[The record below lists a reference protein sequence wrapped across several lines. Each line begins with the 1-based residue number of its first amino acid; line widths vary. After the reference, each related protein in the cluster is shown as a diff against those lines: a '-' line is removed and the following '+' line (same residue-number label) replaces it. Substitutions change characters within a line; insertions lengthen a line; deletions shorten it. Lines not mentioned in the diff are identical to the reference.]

1 MPSRLPPLNALRAFV
16 AAARHSSFR
25 LAAEELNVT
34 PGAVSRQIRAL
45 EDFLGTPLFDRS
57 QRQVRLTETGA
68 RYFTRIA
75 DLFTG
80 IQHATE
86 AVLESGARPGGAR
99 RTIRLDCIPTFA
111 MHWLLARLPRFQRA
125 FPDLE
130 VSLSTAPGPIDTTRR
145 FDYAIRRD
153 PAHFAGLKP
162 LPLMPEHSA
171 PVCSPALA
179 GMASLRTPADL
190 TGQTV
195 ITIRARPDLWP
206 AWCTAQG
213 LELQAF
219 RSRMEVDHT
228 YFAIQAAEDG
238 LGVAVIPLLFVERSL
253 STGRLTTPLGGG
265 SVVSGH
271 YYLLESRQRGHT
283 EAPQFRDWL
292 IAQASDG

>member
-25 LAAEELNVT
+25 LAAGELNVT

-45 EDFLGTPLFDRS
+45 EEFLGVALFDRS
-57 QRQVRLTETGA
+57 QRQVRLTEVGA
-68 RYFTRIA
+68 RYFTRMA
-75 DLFTG
+75 DLFTE
-80 IQHATE
+80 IQEATE
-86 AVLESGARPGGAR
+86 TILDASLRQ
-99 RTIRLDCIPTFA
+99 TIRLDCIPTFA
-111 MHWLLARLPRFQRA
+111 MHWLLPRLPRFQQA

-130 VSLSTAPGPIDTTRR
+130 VSLSTAPGPIDTTQR

-162 LPLMPEHSA
+162 LPLMPEHCA
-171 PVCSPALA
+171 PVCSPTLT
-179 GMASLRTPADL
+179 GQESIRTPADL
-190 TGQTV
+190 TGRTI

-253 STGRLTTPLGGG
+253 STGRLTTPLGAG

-292 IAQASDG
+292 IAQAGG